1 MKTWIALTAALWSVC
16 SHVGVAWACPSCP
29 VGRAA
34 REQVCEDDFVL
45 RLIAVVL
52 PFIVMGAVSVCVE
65 RASRPR
71 ARGNV

>member
-1 MKTWIALTAALWSVC
+1 MKVWITLSAASWS
-16 SHVGVAWACPSCP
+16 SVAWACPSCP

-52 PFIVMGAVSVCVE
+52 PFIVMGIVSVFVE
-65 RASRPR
+65 RAFQAR